1 MSDPDQHENAA
12 EPDAGVVDSTNTADA
27 DGTLAGEGSVDDSAD
42 DAVDDGLLSR
52 LRVIEDQPLGDRA
65 AALTQIHDELRA
77 RLEASDSPRGA

>member
-1 MSDPDQHENAA
+1 MMSDPEHEPSDDRVVDDESVDDAAA
-12 EPDAGVVDSTNTADA
+12 ET
-27 DGTLAGEGSVDDSAD
+27 VDDSAD